1 MKQNAK
7 TKVNVKEAVK
17 ANGTKGLPGNAPD
30 CIKELAALMKY
41 NSAMRICSSKAIIA
55 EMTTNG
61 EIKDTDKVF
70 VEFDWNKVKV
80 VVNGL
85 GKELWYTEPAV
96 LRGIANGFNMMSNL
110 VQTKLT
116 AVMSENNVEI

>member
-1 MKQNAK
+1 MKQNSK
-7 TKVNVKEAVK
+7 TKVSVKEAVK

-55 EMTTNG
+55 EMITNG

-70 VEFDWNKVKV
+70 IEFDWSKVKV
-80 VVNGL
+80 IINGL
-85 GKELWYTEPAV
+85 GKELWYTD
-96 LRGIANGFNMMSNL
+96 LNIIRGIANGFNMMSNL
-110 VQTKLT
+110 VQDKLT
-116 AVMSENNVEI
+116 AVMSENNIEI

>member
-7 TKVNVKEAVK
+7 TKVSVKEAVK

-30 CIKELAALMKY
+30 SIKELAALMKY

-61 EIKDTDKVF
+61 DIKETDKVF
-70 VEFDWNKVKV
+70 IEFDWSKVKI

-85 GKELWYTEPAV
+85 GKELWYSEPIV

-110 VQTKLT
+110 VQEKIT
-116 AVMSENNVEI
+116 AVMKENNIEL